1 MTMRKINDDIS
12 TKKEPEPLTA
22 GDKIGLGI
30 VYAIWIW
37 FILSR
42 II

>member
-1 MTMRKINDDIS
+1 MKRNNKDIS
-12 TKKEPEPLTA
+12 TRKEAEPLNA

-30 VYAIWIW
+30 VYIIWIW